1 MWLSYKKAKLYSMR
15 YLFFIILIF
24 SLGPGLY
31 AQSMKPSGSKIKRVL
46 LDKKYIVETPSSE
59 GQYMIRMVKKVS
71 DLQHKTFRSPEE
83 LNRTLDF
90 SLEDFK
96 LPPLGYT
103 MLKKANESRIK
114 ASKRLFKERVAWYRR
129 ERTNILASL
138 DIHPAAYRVDYIP
151 LINPSAKI
159 IFLGERHYVANIR
172 KQIEQLVL
180 QYRKAHPHKKVYLLT
195 EFLEMNYPDEPNY
208 GFYRGVVLKGK
219 KMSWTYLSVLLRLQ
233 QKGVKVLGLEPFR
246 GLKELAQELRVP
258 DPNFRRGSLSLIGQY
273 IRNKSWAN
281 TIQAAVLQNPDAVF
295 FVYTGFGHSSYKY
308 LENLPFMLKSYPSQ
322 VFLFDI
328 LGDDTLNPAFADLFK
343 EDFLFDNKTIAV
355 TELKNA
361 KYRRLLGADVLVYVH
376 P

>member
-138 DIHPAAYRVDYIP
+138 DIHPAAYRVDYMP

-233 QKGVKVLGLEPFR
+233 QKGVKVFGLEPFR

>member
-1 MWLSYKKAKLYSMR
+1 
-15 YLFFIILIF
+15 
-24 SLGPGLY
+24 
-31 AQSMKPSGSKIKRVL
+31 
-46 LDKKYIVETPSSE
+46 
-59 GQYMIRMVKKVS
+59 
-71 DLQHKTFRSPEE
+71 
-83 LNRTLDF
+83 
-90 SLEDFK
+90 
-96 LPPLGYT
+96 
-103 MLKKANESRIK
+103 
-114 ASKRLFKERVAWYRR
+114 
-129 ERTNILASL
+129 
-138 DIHPAAYRVDYIP
+138 
-151 LINPSAKI
+151 
-159 IFLGERHYVANIR
+159 
-172 KQIEQLVL
+172 
-180 QYRKAHPHKKVYLLT
+180 
-195 EFLEMNYPDEPNY
+195 
-208 GFYRGVVLKGK
+208 
-219 KMSWTYLSVLLRLQ
+219 MSWTYLSVLLRLQ

-343 EDFLFDNKTIAV
+343 EDYLFDNKTIAV

>member
-138 DIHPAAYRVDYIP
+138 DIHPAAYRVDYMP

-322 VFLFDI
+322 VSLFDI